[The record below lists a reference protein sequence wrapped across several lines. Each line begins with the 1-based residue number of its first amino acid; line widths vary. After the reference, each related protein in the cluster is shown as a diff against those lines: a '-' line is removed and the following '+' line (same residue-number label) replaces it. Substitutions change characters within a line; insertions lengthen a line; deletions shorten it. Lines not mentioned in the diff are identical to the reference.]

1 MKVYLV
7 FFARHTTNMKD
18 LINILAIALLVSTSC
33 AGQDKLRPPIPALPR
48 ADLASVKM
56 NPDTIAKAIQ
66 FISSHPNKDFRGMV
80 VIKDNKLVVEE
91 YFGTFWRETIH
102 DIRSA
107 GKSVTALLL
116 GIAIDKGLVK
126 STEQSIYDFF
136 PSPKFVRPAKDKHL
150 DIKIK
155 HLLAMSSGLSAD
167 DDADN
172 SPGSTGNWLTEDNW
186 VNFAITLPMLF
197 TPGEK
202 YVYNDVCPMLIGAII
217 EETSGKKLAEFAQE
231 NLFSPLGIRE
241 FYWYTAPNG
250 STVPMGNLYISTLD
264 FAKLGQLVINKGQW
278 QGKKIVSS
286 AWINELS
293 VKRFDL
299 SKDDPFADGY
309 GYFWFTATKEVNG
322 KKYDCVYA
330 SGNGGNLLF
339 LVPSENLV
347 VGLTS
352 SAYGQGY
359 GHRRS
364 RAIFQYVL
372 RSLNK
377 D

>member
-1 MKVYLV
+1 MYNL
-7 FFARHTTNMKD
+7 FGFIAIWLLITTSGFAQGNKLKQPLHD
-18 LINILAIALLVSTSC
+18 L
-33 AGQDKLRPPIPALPR
+33 PW
-48 ADLASVKM
+48 ADPASVKM
-56 NPDTIAKAIQ
+56 NKDTIAKVIRL
-66 FISSHPNKDFRGMV
+66 INSNTSKDFRGLV

-91 YFGTFWRETIH
+91 YFNTYWRATVH

-136 PSPKFVRPAKDKHL
+136 PSPEFVRPAKDRHQ

-167 DDADN
+167 DNDDN
-172 SPGSTGNWLTEDNW
+172 SPGGTGNWLTNDNW
-186 VNFAITLPMLF
+186 VNFAIALPMLF

-202 YVYNDVCPMLIGAII
+202 YVYNDVCPMLVGAII
-217 EETSGKKLAEFAQE
+217 EEASGKKLSEFARE
-231 NLFSPLGIRE
+231 NLFTPLGIKE
-241 FYWYTAPNG
+241 YYWYTAPNG
-250 STVPMGNLYISTLD
+250 RTGPMGNLYIAALD

-278 QGKKIVSS
+278 QGNKIVS
-286 AWINELS
+286 ATWIDAIA
-293 VKRFDL
+293 KKQFDI
-299 SKDDPFADGY
+299 SKDDPFANGY
-309 GYFWFTATKEVNG
+309 GYFWFLTTKEANG
-322 KKYDCVYA
+322 KKYDCIYA

-339 LVPSENLV
+339 VVPGEKLV
-347 VGLTS
+347 VSLIS

-364 RAIFQYVL
+364 RYIFESVL
-372 RSLNK
+372 RSLE
-377 D
+377 

>member
-1 MKVYLV
+1 MKELV
-7 FFARHTTNMKD
+7 R
-18 LINILAIALLVSTSC
+18 ILAIGLLTSTAC
-33 AGQDKLRPPIPALPR
+33 IGQGDLIDNLKQPIPHLPE

-56 NPDTIAKAIQ
+56 NQDTIAKMIQ
-66 FISSHPNKDFRGMV
+66 LINSTPPNDFRGLV

-91 YFGTFWRETIH
+91 YFNTYWRETIH

-107 GKSVTALLL
+107 GKSITALLL

-136 PSPKFVRPAKDKHL
+136 PSSKFTQPKKDGHQ

-167 DDADN
+167 DNDDN
-172 SPGSTGNWLTEDNW
+172 SPGGTGNWLTNDNW
-186 VNFAITLPMLF
+186 VNFAISLPMIF
-197 TPGEK
+197 TPGER
-202 YVYNDVCPMLIGAII
+202 YVYNDVCPMLVGAII
-217 EETSGKKLAEFAQE
+217 EEASGKKLSDFAKE

-250 STVPMGNLYISTLD
+250 RTGPMGNLYISTLD
-264 FAKLGQLVINKGQW
+264 FAKLGQLVLNKGEW
-278 QGKKIVSS
+278 QGKKIISS
-286 AWINELS
+286 TWISEIFKTRS
-293 VKRFDL
+293 DI
-299 SKDDPFADGY
+299 SKDDPFAKSY
-309 GYFWFTATKEVNG
+309 GYFWFATTKVVNG
-322 KKYDCVYA
+322 KTFECIYA

-339 LVPSENLV
+339 IVPSENLV
-347 VGLTS
+347 VSLMS

-364 RAIFQYVL
+364 RNIFDYVL
-372 RSLNK
+372 KSLNK
-377 D
+377 N